1 MKTNLLSL
9 LTLTCVFAAQT
20 LVRADDTPIVIT
32 HPGAG
37 FLKAPVPVA
46 LSGFSG
52 VGLEVLRF
60 DLYVQ
65 GFSFVTPDAAQYV
78 IQGSD
83 AGDVTGTV
91 TDKIARRVIL
101 SQSYNGASTRRE
113 AHAFADDIVKAINGT
128 PGIAQWH
135 GRIAKI
141 AFKSQSPGGPGEI
154 YMADFDGASPQAI
167 TADGAIVARPAWQA
181 GRLALYYTSYARG
194 NPDIFY
200 HNLSDGQRHLLAGYS
215 GLNTSAASSPDGSR
229 IAMVLSKAGSPNIWV
244 GNADGTGLKRLTT
257 GLEDSSPC
265 WSPDGQYICYATKHS
280 ERRRLA
286 KIPAGGGA
294 ITYFNTAGTSS
305 PSEPDWSPDGKWIA
319 YTCQFGGE
327 FDICVTSATGEG
339 RAQIIV
345 SGQNPSWSPNSRTLV
360 FNHGAEGHQTLSVLD
375 VFTKQYKDCHRA
387 PGSCSQPAW
396 TK

>member
-1 MKTNLLSL
+1 MKIKLSL
-9 LTLTCVFAAQT
+9 LLTLASLLAAVPA
-20 LVRADDTPIVIT
+20 VRGDDVLDIT
-32 HPGAG
+32 HTGNVFG
-37 FLKAPVPVA
+37 KKPVPVA

-52 VGLEVLRF
+52 EGLEVLRF

-65 GFSFVTPDAAQYV
+65 GFTFVAPAAAQYV

-83 AGDVTGTV
+83 AGNVAGSV
-91 TDKIARRVIL
+91 TDTVARRVIL
-101 SQSYNGASTRRE
+101 SRSYNGAGVRRE
-113 AHAFADDIVKAINGT
+113 AHAFADEIVQAITGQ

-135 GRIAKI
+135 NRIAKI
-141 AFKSQSPGGPGEI
+141 AFKAQSPGGAGEI
-154 YMADFDGASPQAI
+154 WLADFDGHGAQPI
-167 TADGAIVARPAWQA
+167 TSDGAIVARPAWQG

-200 HNLSDGQRHLLAGYS
+200 HNLSTGQRRVLAGYS
-215 GLNTSAASSPDGSR
+215 GLNTSAASAADGSR

-244 GNADGTGLKRLTT
+244 GNADGTGLKRLTK

-265 WSPDGQYICYATKHS
+265 WSPDGNWICFATKHN

-286 KIPAGGGA
+286 KIPSGGGE
-294 ITYFNTAGTSS
+294 IEYFNTAGTSS

-327 FDICVTSATGEG
+327 FDICVLPAAGG
-339 RAQIIV
+339 GPAVILV
-345 SGQNPSWSPNSRTLV
+345 SGQNPSWAPNSRTLI
-360 FNHGAEGHQTLSVLD
+360 FNRGPEGRQTLSVLD
-375 VFTKQYKDCHRA
+375 VFTKQYKDCGRA